1 MTFLKQNWIKLAVVI
16 LIFWAVWITYKV
28 ILLEAWSDQYRA
40 VIEAQ
45 LGR

>member
-1 MTFLKQNWIKLAVVI
+1 MNKISQFAIAV

-40 VIEAQ
+40 VIEA
-45 LGR
+45 LVSR